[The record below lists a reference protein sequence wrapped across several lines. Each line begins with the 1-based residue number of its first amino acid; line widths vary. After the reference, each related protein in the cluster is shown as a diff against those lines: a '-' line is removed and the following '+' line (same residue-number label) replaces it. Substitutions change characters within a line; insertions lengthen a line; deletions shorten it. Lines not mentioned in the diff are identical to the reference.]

1 MVDGGVRP
9 AEDAGTQPRY
19 RQPRD
24 TLTVHDDRL
33 RAAPDAVGEAGT
45 GSPTPPLP
53 PARSRGGWTRLG
65 VASAVVGGSLVRG
78 DVAVHDGEIVAVG
91 LPGRGAGIAAPGLVD
106 TQVNGYAGVDV
117 LDAEPDALL
126 AMGKALL
133 RDGVLAYVPTLI
145 TSELGRL
152 RRAAQRIAD
161 TTRATGGNSGGA
173 AILGIHLEGPFLSP
187 ARPGTHPVER
197 LRAPDTALLE
207 ELLDLGDIR
216 VMTLAP
222 ELEGAL
228 ALVVACRRR
237 GVVVSLGHSAADASH
252 AAAGFAAGATAVT
265 HLYNAME
272 PLLARAPGLAG
283 TALATDGVTVQVIA
297 DGVHVADEMIRLAFQ
312 AARGR
317 CSLVS
322 DTIAAAG
329 IGDCE
334 VRLGEVVVVVK
345 DGVAR
350 RADGTL
356 AGSVGKLRDGLVR
369 IRRLGIAPLD
379 ALDAVTSRPARLVGS
394 SRYGELAVGGPADL
408 LVLDDELAIERVVV
422 GGREIDL
429 DQP

>member
-1 MVDGGVRP
+1 
-9 AEDAGTQPRY
+9 
-19 RQPRD
+19 
-24 TLTVHDDRL
+24 
-33 RAAPDAVGEAGT
+33 
-45 GSPTPPLP
+45 
-53 PARSRGGWTRLG
+53 
-65 VASAVVGGSLVRG
+65 
-78 DVAVHDGEIVAVG
+78 VHDGEIVAVG

-161 TTRATGGNSGGA
+161 TTKATGGNSGGA

-207 ELLDLGDIR
+207 ELLDFGDIR

-297 DGVHVADEMIRLAFQ
+297 DGVHVAGEMIRLAFQ